1 MPWLKLMLWRRGINK
16 KKNTGLPFHSFPF
29 THSLIPSK
37 VCTSKLTGEMN
48 PVLDCTLYTT

>member
-16 KKNTGLPFHSFPF
+16 KKNTRLPIAFPF